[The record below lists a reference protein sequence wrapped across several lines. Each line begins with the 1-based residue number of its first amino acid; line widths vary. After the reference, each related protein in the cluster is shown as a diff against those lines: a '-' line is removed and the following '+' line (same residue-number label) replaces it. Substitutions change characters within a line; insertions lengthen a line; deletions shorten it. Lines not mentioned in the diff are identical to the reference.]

1 MNNKWRPRDQRTNQL
16 QVESR
21 QDRILNI
28 YIQEG
33 GGIDVIANCYGRI
46 PCSDES
52 EKSFRVISRRLIGM
66 KVMGVLYAGTDGLEV
81 FYECKKD
88 ESVYVLKTYHELEQ
102 TVTIFGK
109 LIVEES

>member
-1 MNNKWRPRDQRTNQL
+1 MNNKWRPRDPRTNQ
-16 QVESR
+16 QVDSR

-33 GGIDVIANCYGRI
+33 GSIDVIANCHGRI

-52 EKSFRVISRRLIGM
+52 EKEFRKITKQLIGM

-81 FYECKKD
+81 FYECKQD
-88 ESVYVLKTYHELEQ
+88 ESVYVLKTYHEPGQ